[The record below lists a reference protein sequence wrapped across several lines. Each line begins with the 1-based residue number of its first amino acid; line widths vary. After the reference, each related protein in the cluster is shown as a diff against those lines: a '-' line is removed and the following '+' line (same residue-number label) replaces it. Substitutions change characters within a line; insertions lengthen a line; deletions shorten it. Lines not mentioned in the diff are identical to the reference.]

1 MLFFCASLPLVS
13 EPPSFS
19 NATGIVPFE
28 VACIPIDAKT
38 PDSPFISCR
47 SESEFD
53 AVSVFLNWENQV
65 AKYGQVTK

>member
-19 NATGIVPFE
+19 NTTGIVPFE
-28 VACIPIDAKT
+28 VACIPIEAQT
-38 PDSPFISCR
+38 LYSPFIPCR
-47 SESEFD
+47 SEYKFN

-65 AKYGQVTK
+65 AEYDQVPK